1 MTRTLVLAVLV
12 VATGCIDRV
21 DLGSDSL
28 PGLVAID
35 VSPAD
40 QMLAIALPSSPQV
53 VTYSALGHF
62 SNGTT
67 RDITAQLAW
76 TTDNPAPGS
85 FTEPGTYTSSNA
97 AGGHV
102 AIRAAHDA
110 IAATATLTVAI
121 SATLVDDSFPPPSS
135 DLFGPDA
142 QAVTDVMKSPAIAYP
157 ADATTFPQE
166 LAPALFQYV
175 HSPMTD
181 AYRLS
186 FTSDVL
192 ALTIITGADRWR
204 PDPDVWALIE
214 RSHLGA
220 SVTFEVDATISTAPA
235 TIYTGAPIT
244 IAFTP
249 DGPGGALY
257 FGAMM
262 KQGVLRGTLASS
274 TATKVYPPPGDLTPT
289 DDEMVSLDGQT
300 MAVAYMDHLRT
311 IDLATSTVLAMPNV
325 PMGWAAVS
333 PDGTLV
339 VVANMGMLSLHDAR
353 TGQGIGSPDGHID
366 LGGQMATHPDWSP
379 DGTRL
384 VVTFG
389 TGVSNDDLKGGS
401 IATLAY
407 RGTGAWDPLQ
417 IVVSSTADT
426 DNNYFPKWSPGG
438 DYLAYVHA
446 NGPTKDAPSAELRL
460 VASGGGAPIVLQ
472 RASHQLALA
481 TDPMLADT
489 MPTWAPGPRPWLAFT
504 STRPYGVVRPMIGSS
519 QIWITAID
527 VAQIDPSASAFWMP
541 AQDISGTNT
550 TPSWPP
556 IASTTAAE

>member
-1 MTRTLVLAVLV
+1 MTRMLAVVLV
-12 VATGCIDRV
+12 AATGCIDHV

-35 VSPAD
+35 VSPAE
-40 QMLAIALPSSPQV
+40 QTLAIALPSSPQL
-53 VTYSALGHF
+53 VTYSAVGHF
-62 SNGTT
+62 SDGGT
-67 RDITAQLAW
+67 RDITAQLVW

-85 FTEPGTYTSSNA
+85 FTTPGTYTSSNA

-102 AIRAAHDA
+102 VIRAAHDDV
-110 IAATATLTVAI
+110 AATAALTVAI
-121 SATLVDDSFPPPSS
+121 TETLVDDSFPPPSS
-135 DLFGPDA
+135 DLFGSDA
-142 QAVTDVMKSPAIAYP
+142 QIVTDMMKSPSIAYP
-157 ADATTFPQE
+157 VDATMFPQE

-186 FTSDVL
+186 FASDVL

-220 SVTFEVDATISTAPA
+220 TATFEVDATISTAPA
-235 TIYTGAPIT
+235 TIYAGVPIT
-244 IAFTP
+244 IAFAP
-249 DGPGGALY
+249 DSPGGAVY
-257 FGAMM
+257 FGAKM

-274 TATKVYPPPGDLTPT
+274 TATKVYPAPGDNTPT

-311 IDLATSTVLAMPNV
+311 IDLATSTVTAATNV

-339 VVANMGMLSLHDAR
+339 VVANMGMLSLHDTI
-353 TGQGIGSPDGHID
+353 TGQGVGSPDGHID
-366 LGGQMATHPDWSP
+366 LAGQMATHPDWSP
-379 DGTRL
+379 DGKQL
-384 VVTFG
+384 AVTFG
-389 TGVSNDDLKGGS
+389 TGVNNDDLKGGS
-401 IATLAY
+401 IASLAY
-407 RGTGAWDPLQ
+407 LGAGAWGPSQ
-417 IVVSSTADT
+417 ILVTSTADN
-426 DNNYFPKWSPGG
+426 DNNYFPKWSPDGG
-438 DYLAYVHA
+438 YLAYVHA
-446 NGPTKDAPSAELRL
+446 NGPAKDAPTAELRL
-460 VASGGGAPIVLQ
+460 VAAGGGAPIILQ
-472 RASHQLALA
+472 RASHQLALT

-489 MPTWAPGPRPWLAFT
+489 MPAWAPGPRPWLAFA
-504 STRPYGVVRPMIGSS
+504 STRPYGVVRPMTGSS

-527 VAQIDPSASAFWMP
+527 VTQADPSSSAFWMP

-556 IASTTAAE
+556 IVTTTTAQ